1 MTNEGESAFQEA
13 ADYLMSLQPVPSF
26 KYNPGLT
33 HIAHDYMKE
42 IQKYEDLNDA
52 KKINLKS
59 MIAKYGKCIGEFKL
73 STDFGSSSPEL
84 IAINLLVDDGDKERE
99 MRNVI
104 FDKSYIDV
112 GVSTGNHSTYNKCT
126 VIFFA
131 KKFISKNDENYAEFA
146 NEEEKEED
154 YENEDFDLPEG
165 VERIEKQ
172 EKVITE
178 NGNKKKI
185 VKTVYYNSNGT
196 QNIKTVKKDI
206 YE

>member
-1 MTNEGESAFQEA
+1 MKSVAKPKIKKQKIIHRRTNSGHIQE
-13 ADYLMSLQPVPSF
+13 
-26 KYNPGLT
+26 
-33 HIAHDYMKE
+33 E
-42 IQKYEDLNDA
+42 I
-52 KKINLKS
+52 I
-59 MIAKYGKCIGEFKL
+59 
-73 STDFGSSSPEL
+73 
-84 IAINLLVDDGDKERE
+84 DD
-99 MRNVI
+99 
-104 FDKSYIDV
+104 
-112 GVSTGNHSTYNKCT
+112 
-126 VIFFA
+126 
-131 KKFISKNDENYAEFA
+131 
-146 NEEEKEED
+146 NEEEED

>member
-1 MTNEGESAFQEA
+1 MLFRS
-13 ADYLMSLQPVPSF
+13 
-26 KYNPGLT
+26 GLT

-59 MIAKYGKCIGEFKL
+59 MIEKYGKCIGEFKL